1 MADVMKLEVITPDRQ
16 FYEGEVTM
24 VELTTIN
31 GNIGIYPKHIPMTTV
46 VAPGILKVHEA
57 EQLREAALHA
67 GFITVMPDKV
77 TILAEIVE
85 WPDEIDY
92 ARAEEARIRA
102 ERRLGS
108 RNTGL
113 DVVRAEAALKRALVR
128 LEVRH

>member
-46 VAPGILKVHEA
+46 VAPGVLKVHEA
-57 EQLREAALHA
+57 EELREAALHA

>member
-31 GNIGIYPKHIPMTTV
+31 GNIGIYPRHIPMTTV
-46 VAPGILKVHEA
+46 VAPGILKVHETG
-57 EQLREAALHA
+57 QLREAALHA

-108 RNTGL
+108 GNTGL

>member
-16 FYEGEVTM
+16 FYDGEVTM
-24 VELTTIN
+24 AELTTIN

-46 VAPGILKVHEA
+46 VAPGVLKIHEA
-57 EQLREAALHA
+57 EQLLEAALHA
-67 GFITVMPDKV
+67 GFITIMPDKV
-77 TILAEIVE
+77 TILAEIIE

-92 ARAEEARIRA
+92 ARAEEARVRA

-108 RNTGL
+108 NNSGL
-113 DVVRAEAALKRALVR
+113 DVVRAEASLKRALVR

>member
-1 MADVMKLEVITPDRQ
+1 MADVMKLEVITPDRR

-46 VAPGILKVHEA
+46 AAPGVLKIHEA
-57 EQLREAALHA
+57 EQLQEAALHA

-92 ARAEEARIRA
+92 ARAEAARVRA

-108 RNTGL
+108 NNSGL